1 MCKVDL
7 YRKKRLHINSID
19 HGRSLPSTFCF
30 ETLTK
35 IIKPQLIAGALTQAG
50 RHEKR
55 VRRLPAAAVVW
66 LVIAIGLFSDQ
77 DQTSIWRQVV
87 GTLTALFQAMGNI
100 KLVTRGAISR
110 ARKRLG
116 ARAMYLLFQA
126 VSNPVGTNKTI
137 GAFYREHRLMAIDGD
152 TYHLPDTPANA
163 KAFGR
168 TAGQRFGQIAR
179 SAYPQAKIIRLIET
193 GTHVTTAAFIKPANA
208 SEHPSAM
215 ALLRRVP
222 ENSIV
227 MEDRGIY
234 SFALVKQASKHNIYL
249 LNRISTRLILE
260 PIRMLS
266 DDSTLVTIY
275 ATTHDREQKRNGIIV
290 RIIRYTIEDPDR
302 PGHRIEHKLMTTLLD
317 EKKYPA
323 MELIVLY
330 HQRWEIEIANDEI
343 TTHQLNRKVELR
355 SLTPAGVVQ
364 ELYGILLAHNAIRML
379 MHEAAQRVEID
390 PRRLSFIG
398 SVRVI
403 RDSIKIM
410 RNATVEQLPIL
421 YRALVMQISDCRLPK
436 RENRINPRVVKV
448 KMSPYLKK
456 RPHDIGVKVKT
467 FSEVVR
473 MLNTT
478 TNLH

>member
-1 MCKVDL
+1 MKN
-7 YRKKRLHINSID
+7 IG
-19 HGRSLPSTFCF
+19 HGRSSPSTFCF
-30 ETLTK
+30 ETLSK
-35 IIKPQLIAGALTQAG
+35 IISPQLIASALTQAG

-55 VRRLPAAAVVW
+55 WRSLPASAMVW
-66 LVIAIGLFSDQ
+66 VGIGIGFFSDL
-77 DQTSIWRQVV
+77 DQTAIWRQVV
-87 GTLTALFQAMGNI
+87 GTLSALFQSLDNI

-116 ARAMYLLFQA
+116 ARVMYLLFQS
-126 VSNPVGTNKTI
+126 VSNPAATKKTI
-137 GAFYREHRLMAIDGD
+137 GAFYQDYRLMAIDGD
-152 TYHLPDTPANA
+152 TLNLPDTPAND

-168 TAGQRFGQIAR
+168 TAGKRNGQTAR

-222 ENSIV
+222 ANSILMV
-227 MEDRGIY
+227 DRGIH
-234 SFALVKQASKHNIYL
+234 SFPLVKQAQKQLVHL

-260 PIRMLS
+260 PIRTLS
-266 DDSTLVTIY
+266 DGSTLATIY
-275 ATTHDREQKRNGIIV
+275 ANKHDRKKKRNGIIV
-290 RIIRYTIEDPDR
+290 RIIRYTIEDPAR
-302 PGHRIEHKLMTTLLD
+302 PGHRIEHRLLTTLLD

-355 SLTPAGVVQ
+355 SLTPVGIVQ
-364 ELYGILLAHNAIRML
+364 EMYGILLAHNAIRML

-403 RDSIKIM
+403 RDNIKIM
-410 RNATVEQLPIL
+410 RNARVEQLPIL
-421 YRALVMQISDCRLPK
+421 YRALVMQISNCRLPK
-436 RENRINPRVVKV
+436 RDNRINPRVVKV

-456 RPHDIGVKVKT
+456 RPHDIGVKVKP
-467 FSEVVR
+467 FFEVVR
-473 MLNTT
+473 ILK
-478 TNLH
+478 